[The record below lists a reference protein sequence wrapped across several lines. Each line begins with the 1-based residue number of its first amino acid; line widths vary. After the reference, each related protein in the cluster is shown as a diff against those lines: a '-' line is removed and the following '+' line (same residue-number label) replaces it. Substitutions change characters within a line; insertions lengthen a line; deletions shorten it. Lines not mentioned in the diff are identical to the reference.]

1 MRHKHADLI
10 HAWAEGAE
18 IERRSPLGAWFSVMD
33 CDAIT
38 WDAGCEYRIKPE
50 KKPDVVKHGFI
61 ELSASGRYV
70 NCIDTSGPFAAAGAN
85 MRFTFSGETGELIKA
100 EVIK

>member
-18 IERRSPLGAWFSVMD
+18 IEIYDTFVNRWNECSYPSFCHDL
-33 CDAIT
+33 
-38 WDAGCEYRIKPE
+38 EYRIKP
-50 KKPDVVKHGFI
+50 KPDVVKHYYKYDDYFQ
-61 ELSASGRYV
+61 LCYKPD
-70 NCIDTSGPFAAAGAN
+70 CTDTHDL
-85 MRFTFSGETGELIKA
+85 RCTFDGETGELKSA

>member
-18 IERRSPLGAWFSVMD
+18 IEIFNCGQWVVVQHPTFSVSL
-33 CDAIT
+33 
-38 WDAGCEYRIKPE
+38 EYRIKPTPN
-50 KKPDVVKHGFI
+50 PDVVKLYYKVGEMFSECLKGERCTDKHD
-61 ELSASGRYV
+61 LR
-70 NCIDTSGPFAAAGAN
+70 C
-85 MRFTFSGETGELIKA
+85 TFDGETGELKYA

>member
-18 IERRSPLGAWFSVMD
+18 IECREICSSDMWTGYHKSSSPQWRDDF
-33 CDAIT
+33 
-38 WDAGCEYRIKPE
+38 EYRIKPTP
-50 KKPDVVKHGFI
+50 KPDVVWY
-61 ELSASGRYV
+61 ASPRIGGDMCAFMSKIPV
-70 NCIDTSGPFAAAGAN
+70 AESNLKL
-85 MRFTFSGETGELIKA
+85 TFDGETGELKSA

>member
-18 IERRSPLGAWFSVMD
+18 IEQKYKG
-33 CDAIT
+33 T
-38 WDAGCEYRIKPE
+38 WIGSKFPSFFDECEYRIKPTP
-50 KKPDVVKHGFI
+50 KPDVVWYASPRISGDICAYMSKARLVGSNL
-61 ELSASGRYV
+61 EL
-70 NCIDTSGPFAAAGAN
+70 
-85 MRFTFSGETGELIKA
+85 TFDGETGDIKFA